1 MIGLHHG
8 EPGRQIFRE
17 IRIEAAVE
25 ARGKGLILKKGM
37 LMQQQGQAN
46 GRSAFLQ
53 GADGPGRHAVEGPAI
68 AHDEFR
74 HVFFPGEKKDGFL

>member
-17 IRIEAAVE
+17 IRIKAAVE

-37 LMQQQGQAN
+37 LMQQQDTLEEVFLRATSEDDAAATN
-46 GRSAFLQ
+46 GR
-53 GADGPGRHAVEGPAI
+53 
-68 AHDEFR
+68 
-74 HVFFPGEKKDGFL
+74 